1 MDTSVFLTS
10 NNYYSGFNKTQE
22 TCHCGLLDSV
32 AEWSKALASGVSLYG
47 GVGSNPTAVILMSR
61 SFSQVKLNRVEKELL
76 DKATH
81 ALR

>member
-1 MDTSVFLTS
+1 M
-10 NNYYSGFNKTQE
+10 
-22 TCHCGLLDSV
+22 

-61 SFSQVKLNRVEKELL
+61 SFSQVNLNRVEKELL